1 MSAVSDPRPLLV
13 FFHQPTCGLCRRTE
27 GFIAQVLQGRSNH
40 ETFRLKRV
48 DVDERP
54 DLGERFRVNALPTL
68 IVVDDRSVRARLS
81 KPQGC
86 TDIRALLSPW
96 LK

>member
-1 MSAVSDPRPLLV
+1 M
-13 FFHQPTCGLCRRTE
+13 FFHKPTCGLCRRTE
-27 GFIAQVLQGRSNH
+27 GFIAQVLQRRSNH
-40 ETFRLKRV
+40 DTFRLQRV

-54 DLGERFRVNALPTL
+54 DLGERFRVDILPTL
-68 IVVDDRSVRARLS
+68 IVVEEQAIKARLS

-86 TDIRALLSPW
+86 TDIRDTLAPW